1 MNKSSPADYNY
12 DETVST
18 LKYAHRAKS
27 IANVVT
33 RNEDLTERVIRDLQG
48 QIEALKQQ
56 LASSA
61 AGGGQGGGAADP
73 ELLTK
78 LQMMQ
83 SQQQS
88 AWEERE
94 KLSKMLE
101 EERQRNMNAVVGDMM
116 KQVKQQKR
124 DRIKRIN
131 GLTNEKT
138 ALTKKFKD
146 NKEINGKL
154 TAAINEKTKSYQ
166 QLQRDYESTSALL
179 QQAIASGN
187 NKEIKLLEA
196 KGEDLASAMSD
207 LVTQVESDRI
217 LWQQQR
223 DDLEAL
229 KLKLTEISDE
239 IIDEKAELV
248 TFAGLLDQ
256 NDKLR
261 SQIQDEERAKAK
273 QIMDEEMALAR
284 EALER
289 EKDHV
294 RDSIESEMLE
304 KMESMQRDLLTA
316 RQDLEAE
323 TQKSKNLNDEL
334 LEQWEF
340 CANLEHQLR
349 EATLKQQEAEAE
361 AARAIVAMEQVVSST
376 IDQRV
381 SELQDELQ
389 AAEMRHQDEI
399 EELQR
404 AHAIER
410 EQMQQQHRLHMED
423 VKYDLFKHLMDSF
436 SEERSG
442 MQEQIRQLQQ
452 LLQQAASDVAFLSKR
467 NDELKVVLTQSL
479 QWEPAIAPGDKA
491 SSHERQKPKNSHNTP
506 I

>member
-1 MNKSSPADYNY
+1 MTVHSPADYNY

-61 AGGGQGGGAADP
+61 ATGSHGRDADP
-73 ELLTK
+73 ELLAK
-78 LQMMQ
+78 LQAMQ

-94 KLSKMLE
+94 KLSKLLE

-116 KQVKQQKR
+116 NQVKQQKR

-138 ALTKKFKD
+138 VLTKRFKE

-154 TAAINEKTKSYQ
+154 TATINAKTKSYQ
-166 QLQRDYESTSALL
+166 KLQREHDSTSALL
-179 QQAIASGN
+179 QQAIASGKSSEITFLKS
-187 NKEIKLLEA
+187 KEQDI
-196 KGEDLASAMSD
+196 ASAMSD
-207 LVTQVESDRI
+207 LVTQVESDRE

-229 KLKLTEISDE
+229 KVKLTEISDE

-273 QIMDEEMALAR
+273 QMMDVEMAQAR
-284 EALER
+284 EELQR

-294 RDSIESEMLE
+294 RDSIETEMLA
-304 KMESMQRDLLTA
+304 KVESMQHELLAA
-316 RQDLEAE
+316 RQELAAE
-323 TQKSKNLNDEL
+323 QLRSKNLNDEL

-340 CANLEHQLR
+340 CANLEQQLS
-349 EATLKQQEAEAE
+349 EATRKQQEAEAE
-361 AARAIVAMEQVVSST
+361 AARAMIEKEQVVAST
-376 IDQRV
+376 TDQRIC
-381 SELQDELQ
+381 ELQDQLQ
-389 AAEMRHQDEI
+389 AAETKHQQEI
-399 EELQR
+399 EQLHS
-404 AHAIER
+404 AHAMER
-410 EQMQQQHRLHMED
+410 EQLLQQHRLHIED
-423 VKYDLFKHLMDSF
+423 VRYDLFKHLMDSF
-436 SEERSG
+436 SEERGG

-467 NDELKVVLTQSL
+467 NEELKVILTQSL
-479 QWEPAIAPGDKA
+479 QWEPAIAPAKTAA
-491 SSHERQKPKNSHNTP
+491 SRERQSQTNTL